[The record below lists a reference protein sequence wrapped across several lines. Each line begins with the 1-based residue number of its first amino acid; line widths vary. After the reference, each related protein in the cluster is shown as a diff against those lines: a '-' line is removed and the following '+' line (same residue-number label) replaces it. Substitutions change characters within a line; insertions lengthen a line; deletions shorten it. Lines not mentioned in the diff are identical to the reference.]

1 MWLPSL
7 LSPTMSLEGFEAL
20 KDLVGDGRV
29 IEFGMAS
36 VGEASAYALV
46 WEWGNVRQTK
56 PGPKTVIGTNP
67 DGKMVWLSMQAPFG
81 YIRINENKY
90 WDSIKTELGNV
101 KFDQPNARA
110 LERELKRAGKRIAD
124 QVVTI
129 TKMSVPVD
137 SGDLR
142 DSLKAVYPDDS
153 FLEESGNRFE
163 TLVLKE
169 PEE

>member
-7 LSPTMSLEGFEAL
+7 LSPTLSLEGFEAL
-20 KDLVGDGRV
+20 KDLVGDGRA

-36 VGEASAYALV
+36 IGEASAHALV
-46 WEWGNVRQTK
+46 WEWGNIRQTK

-67 DGKMVWLSMQAPFG
+67 DGKMVWLSIQAPFG

-90 WDSIKTELGNV
+90 WDSIMDVLGNV
-101 KFDQPNARA
+101 NYAQPNARA
-110 LERELKRAGKRIAD
+110 LERELKRAGKKIAD
-124 QVVTI
+124 QVVTL
-129 TKMSVPVD
+129 TKMTVPVD

-142 DSLKAVYPDDS
+142 DSLKPVYPDDP
-153 FLEESGNRFE
+153 FLKQGGNRFE